1 MFGCYNN
8 FSRML
13 VVLPAEGMVGSKDS
27 QEASTPTLIPTR
39 GVATADKSQYEGVFQ
54 GIEAVHRTEQVRQQL
69 LGAIERG
76 DFKPGDALPSERTL
90 TEIFEVSRVSVREAI
105 RSLQA
110 IGVLEVQHGRGC
122 FVVDRQEGGR
132 PTGGWLD
139 LYRNEA
145 LDLLEVRGA
154 IDQVAAERAA
164 REHDSEA
171 IDRIEQAH
179 KRYVEAAADP
189 ATPVERLV
197 ELDIAFHES
206 IGEASRNALAAHFLQ
221 DLNTYLNESR
231 RIAMYPEGRSQVSGH
246 EHAEIMEA
254 IRNQRPLEAK
264 AAAARH
270 VEAVRTLL
278 QNEADARASREDA

>member
-1 MFGCYNN
+1 
-8 FSRML
+8 ML
-13 VVLPAEGMVGSKDS
+13 VVLPAEDMVGSKDS
-27 QEASTPTLIPTR
+27 QGGSPPTLSPTR
-39 GVATADKSQYEGVFQ
+39 GVATVDKSQYKGVFQ
-54 GIEAVHRTEQVRQQL
+54 GIEAVHRTEQVRKQL
-69 LGAIERG
+69 MSAIERG
-76 DFKPGDALPSERTL
+76 DFKPGDALPSERAL
-90 TEIFEVSRVSVREAI
+90 TEIFKVSRVSVREAI

-164 REHDSEA
+164 REGDSEA

-179 KRYVEAAADP
+179 SRYVEAAADP
-189 ATPVERLV
+189 ETPVERLV
-197 ELDIAFHES
+197 ELDIAFHDS
-206 IGEASRNALAAHFLQ
+206 IGDASGNALAAHFLQ

-231 RIAMYPEGRSQVSGH
+231 RIAMFPEGRAQVSGD
-246 EHAEIMEA
+246 EHSGIMKA
-254 IRNQRPLEAK
+254 IRDRKPLEAK

-270 VEAVRTLL
+270 VEAVRAIMESESEAGATL
-278 QNEADARASREDA
+278 AKA